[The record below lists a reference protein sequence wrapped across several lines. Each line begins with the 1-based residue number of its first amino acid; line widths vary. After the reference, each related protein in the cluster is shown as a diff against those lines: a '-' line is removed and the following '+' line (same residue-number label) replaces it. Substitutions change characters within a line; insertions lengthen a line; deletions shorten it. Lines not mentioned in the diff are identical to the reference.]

1 MDIQSYIE
9 TSLIPRLA
17 MLDEITL
24 DNLDEGMEL
33 KNEIL
38 GLIKSR
44 YAYALHKEIIPFYE
58 KYIYGDKKIFH
69 SSHNHIRFVIEQIM
83 ESDPYFGEWFQGI
96 DLIPLIEEWKN
107 LNSEYI
113 NRAVFNIMQTA
124 LTNGYDNEWTELS
137 ETIRIRL
144 LDEVEYGTSW
154 SREALAIVHGICMIY
169 QSTHSDD
176 VKMQLVEQMKNNWDF
191 LRYLYSAMFKS
202 VIGFK
207 FNNLIQV
214 ANMIHGKTGYH
225 PYAHLFYAAFA
236 EHADDLCKK
245 KEDEKKMEKHLN
257 KIIEVMETTPVSKN
271 LDELCNILFP
281 EKLREYLN
289 KHRPKDARQLRE
301 EINELQAKLAETTKQ
316 MTEQIQEMANKMK
329 ALIDTTN
336 CVKETPQDYVTI
348 KEIEEE
354 LMKLPEGMAFDVYG
368 KLNTL
373 LVGNE
378 AWAKNTKDIRD
389 RILQRIQTSKPTIN
403 AGHYYAP
410 GSTHEDSSQHIN
422 IDNTQ
427 SFENKQIGQA

>member
-1 MDIQSYIE
+1 
-9 TSLIPRLA
+9 
-17 MLDEITL
+17 MLDEIMHSDL
-24 DNLDEGMEL
+24 NEGMKF
-33 KNEIL
+33 KNEII
-38 GLIKSR
+38 GLINTQ
-44 YAYALHKEIIPFYE
+44 YAYALHKEITPFYE
-58 KYIYGDKKIFH
+58 KYIYGDKTLFD
-69 SSHNHIRFVIEQIM
+69 SSHIHIRFVIEQIM
-83 ESDPYFGEWFQGI
+83 QSDPYFGEWFQGI

-236 EHADDLCKK
+236 EHADDICRK
-245 KEDEKKMEKHLN
+245 KEDEKKIEKHLN
-257 KIIEVMETTPVSKN
+257 KIVEVMETTPVSKN

-289 KHRPKDARQLRE
+289 KHRPKDARQLRG
-301 EINELQAKLAETTKQ
+301 EIDELQAKLAETTKQ

-329 ALIDTTN
+329 ALIDSTI
-336 CVKETPQDYVTI
+336 CVKEMPQDYVTI

-354 LMKLPEGMAFDVYG
+354 LMKLPGGIALEVYG
-368 KLNTL
+368 QLNIL

-378 AWAKNTKDIRD
+378 AWTKNAKDIRN
-389 RILQRIQTSKPTIN
+389 RILQRIQSSSPQTIQ
-403 AGHYYAP
+403 AEHYYAS
-410 GSTHEDSSQHIN
+410 GSTHDDSSQHIN
-422 IDNTQ
+422 LD
-427 SFENKQIGQA
+427 NKQIGQA

>member
-1 MDIQSYIE
+1 
-9 TSLIPRLA
+9 
-17 MLDEITL
+17 
-24 DNLDEGMEL
+24 
-33 KNEIL
+33 
-38 GLIKSR
+38 
-44 YAYALHKEIIPFYE
+44 
-58 KYIYGDKKIFH
+58 
-69 SSHNHIRFVIEQIM
+69 
-83 ESDPYFGEWFQGI
+83 
-96 DLIPLIEEWKN
+96 
-107 LNSEYI
+107 
-113 NRAVFNIMQTA
+113 
-124 LTNGYDNEWTELS
+124 
-137 ETIRIRL
+137 
-144 LDEVEYGTSW
+144 
-154 SREALAIVHGICMIY
+154 
-169 QSTHSDD
+169 
-176 VKMQLVEQMKNNWDF
+176 
-191 LRYLYSAMFKS
+191 
-202 VIGFK
+202 
-207 FNNLIQV
+207 
-214 ANMIHGKTGYH
+214 
-225 PYAHLFYAAFA
+225 
-236 EHADDLCKK
+236 
-245 KEDEKKMEKHLN
+245 
-257 KIIEVMETTPVSKN
+257 METTPVSKN

-427 SFENKQIGQA
+427 SFDNKQIGQA

>member
-17 MLDEITL
+17 MLDEITH

-38 GLIKSR
+38 DLIKSR

-69 SSHNHIRFVIEQIM
+69 SSPNHIRFVIEQIM

-236 EHADDLCKK
+236 EHADDICRK
-245 KEDEKKMEKHLN
+245 KEDEKKIEKHLN
-257 KIIEVMETTPVSKN
+257 KIVEVMETTPVSN
-271 LDELCNILFP
+271 SLDELCNILFP
-281 EKLREYLN
+281 KKLREYLY
-289 KHRPKDARQLRE
+289 KHRPKDARQLRG
-301 EINELQAKLAETTKQ
+301 EIDELQAKLAETTKQ

-329 ALIDTTN
+329 ALIDSTI
-336 CVKETPQDYVTI
+336 CVKEMPQDYVTI

-354 LMKLPEGMAFDVYG
+354 LMKLPGGIALEVYG
-368 KLNTL
+368 QLNIL

-378 AWAKNTKDIRD
+378 AWTKNAKDIRN
-389 RILQRIQTSKPTIN
+389 RILQRIQSSSSQTIQ
-403 AGHYYAP
+403 AEHYYAS
-410 GSTHEDSSQHIN
+410 GSTHDDSSQHIN
-422 IDNTQ
+422 LD
-427 SFENKQIGQA
+427 NKQIGQA